1 MILFLLLVNFIA
13 SLMAVQLLR
22 GDMGSDQMINFSH
35 IYNAFLGMW
44 QIFTSENWT
53 SLLYAAAIASQPVQ
67 QSIVVILFLTGWM
80 LFANCTSSSPIASFF
95 TSFSGTPAVIMLQMF
110 IAVINENF
118 DVAEEAKKGRQASHY
133 WASQR
138 QEKTQVSWM
147 KKLNPYRWFAPAPKA
162 IAVDNLPSSLVLPM
176 QKALVQDYSVPRREP
191 SAKVHPAWTRA

>member
-1 MILFLLLVNFIA
+1 MADLHLRELDYVVVCLSHCIPTSGAVSRGHLILDRMDAFRELCVSQSYRVDPFTLLP
-13 SLMAVQLLR
+13 
-22 GDMGSDQMINFSH
+22 GS
-35 IYNAFLGMW
+35 
-44 QIFTSENWT
+44 
-53 SLLYAAAIASQPVQ
+53 
-67 QSIVVILFLTGWM
+67 
-80 LFANCTSSSPIASFF
+80 
-95 TSFSGTPAVIMLQMF
+95 PAVIMLQMF

-118 DVAEEAKKGRQASHY
+118 DIAEEAKKGRQASHY

-191 SAKVHPAWTRA
+191 STKVYLTRTRG